1 MKRRTFCHRRSRAP
15 VAANVRR
22 MQTRV
27 LSVLR
32 QILLI
37 WGGLS
42 LLGVIGIVGF
52 VAFQVSLGNRNKI
65 DSASVND
72 VRFVLNWC
80 ELGEHRIDKVL
91 HSYVSSRSFT
101 GDHLDAFAIKI
112 SKLEINELISTPSDE
127 RRRWYRGDQLP
138 AVLNDA
144 VTFVGPWQ
152 SEIPWF
158 PKEAELRSAEFYV
171 YPFSTYF
178 HGLTPTAVELIFV
191 RPSDKM
197 VFYFGAK
204 T

>member
-1 MKRRTFCHRRSRAP
+1 MHPHVLTILRR
-15 VAANVRR
+15 
-22 MQTRV
+22 
-27 LSVLR
+27 L
-32 QILLI
+32 LLI

-42 LLGVIGIVGF
+42 LLGVIGIAGF
-52 VAFQVSLGNRNKI
+52 LAFQLSLGNRDKI

-80 ELGEHRIDKVL
+80 ELGEHRIESVL
-91 HSYVSSRSFT
+91 RSHVSSRSFT
-101 GDHLDAFAIKI
+101 GDHLDAYAIKVSRLDI
-112 SKLEINELISTPSDE
+112 TELRSTPGDV
-127 RRRWYRGDQLP
+127 RTRWYRGDQLP

-144 VTFVGPWQ
+144 VTFVGAWHDRI
-152 SEIPWF
+152 SWF
-158 PKEAELRSAEFYV
+158 PKEAELRSAEVYV
-171 YPFSTYF
+171 YPFSIYV